1 MNSEGDSKSRAIE
14 IFSRSRLPIA
24 SKVLESRENS
34 LLQKTCNEGI
44 SIARDLL
51 SPSLFTQLIVIH
63 SLDLSAQ
70 LIVCSIATTNRT
82 A

>member
-44 SIARDLL
+44 SIAL
-51 SPSLFTQLIVIH
+51 VIH